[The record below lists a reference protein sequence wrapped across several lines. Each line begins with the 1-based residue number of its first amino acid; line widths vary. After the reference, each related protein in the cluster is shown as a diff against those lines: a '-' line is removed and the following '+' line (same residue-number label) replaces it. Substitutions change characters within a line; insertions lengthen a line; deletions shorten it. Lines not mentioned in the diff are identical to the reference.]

1 VTCDEVLEHLGL
13 ALDGPFSGRIREEFF
28 NHLSLCARC
37 RREFELETIAQQLV
51 RKSVKHV
58 ATPHH
63 VRNFVLGSL
72 REEFAHTKQRIS
84 WVERFFGKRF
94 FPSLVTALVVI
105 AVIYYFVPLEPS
117 GSRLAVHTASN
128 DVIFQLLQNFT
139 RIREG
144 QLKPKTVACDAAVI
158 KSYFKKNG
166 CDFAATSKVIDDC
179 DWYGAMVSEFGGV
192 RLAHVVYHTGDDVTY
207 VYEVKKKEALEGA
220 SLSMPPAARQALAE
234 KGVYTDPLHPDCNVV
249 VWTANETLCAAVSTM
264 KKDKLLAFV
273 SQP

>member
-1 VTCDEVLEHLGL
+1 MTCDKVLELLGL
-13 ALDGPFSGRIREEFF
+13 ALDGPFSGQIREEFF
-28 NHLSLCARC
+28 NHLSVCARC
-37 RREFELETIAQQLV
+37 RREFELETVAQQLV

-58 ATPHH
+58 IAPHN

-72 REEFAHTKQRIS
+72 REEFARAEGRIS

-94 FPSLVTALVVI
+94 FPSLVTALVVV
-105 AVIYYFVPLEPS
+105 ALIYYFAPLEPS

-144 QLKPKTVACDAAVI
+144 QLKPRTVACDAAVI

-166 CDFAATSKVIDDC
+166 HDFAANTKVIDDC
-179 DWYGAMVSEFGGV
+179 DWYGAMVSEFDGV
-192 RLAHVVYHTGDDVTY
+192 KLAHVVYQTGDDVTY
-207 VYEVKKKEALEGA
+207 VYEVKKKEALEGG
-220 SLSMPPAARQALAE
+220 SLSMPPAAKQALTE
-234 KGVYTDPLHPDCNVV
+234 KGVYTDPLHPGCNVV
-249 VWTANETLCAAVSTM
+249 VWIANETLCAAVSTM
-264 KKDKLLAFV
+264 KKEKLLAFV